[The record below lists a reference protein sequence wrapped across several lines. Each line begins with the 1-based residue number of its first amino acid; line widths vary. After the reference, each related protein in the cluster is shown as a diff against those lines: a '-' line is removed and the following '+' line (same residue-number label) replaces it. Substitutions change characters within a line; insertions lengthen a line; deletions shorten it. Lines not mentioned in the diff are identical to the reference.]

1 MTGGISSLFE
11 IAKSALATSQQA
23 LTVTGHNV
31 SNVNTPGYSRQAL
44 VLSERP
50 PISGQPGMMG
60 TGVYAVSIR
69 RHVDQFINRQVT
81 VSQQDMGRLSVA
93 KDELNRLQSIFGDGN
108 DQGIS
113 ARLNDFFRGIQ
124 DVSTNP
130 GEIAARSVFLANA
143 VQLASSLNQTA
154 AELVTARE
162 SLNFQVKQTV
172 VEINGLT
179 RQIAELNGKIV
190 TAEMSGQNA
199 NDLRDQ
205 RDQAVNELAERIDLT
220 TLESPLGA
228 VSVYAARGQV
238 LVDGEVVRELDAVEE
253 PGNEGF
259 VSVGYST
266 GGTRALSINELISN
280 GRLRS
285 LLDLRDVTIVGL
297 QRSLDQFA
305 ATLTN
310 AVNQIHR
317 QGFGLDG
324 STGLDVFL
332 PPSVSIEA
340 AVANQGTGT
349 VGSGTITANSLLT
362 FHDYEIRFSS
372 PTAYSIVDRTTG
384 SLINGNYLGTVI
396 TPPTVD
402 QPLSVVT
409 GANDTLS
416 LTVDGVAS
424 GTITLGGAAAPGR
437 PYTSGNEL
445 AQELQNQINADA
457 ALQAAGKSVTV
468 EYDSTTTRFVIT
480 SNATDS
486 TSSVDVTGGTAAAS
500 LGLASGLSTA
510 ASGTYT
516 DPQTLNF
523 DGISVTVSGAPAA
536 RDLFTVNSYDRA
548 ARDSAVVLTDP
559 ASVAASS
566 IRNGIPGNNRNMLAL
581 VELQNRQFANLGPG
595 TLQDAYRNVA
605 ADFGVVVQSADRDHL
620 AQEILRDQIDTMRA
634 QVSGVSMDEEL
645 VNLIKFQRGFEAAS
659 RLVRV
664 SDEMFQTI
672 LSLKP

>member
-11 IAKSALATSQQA
+11 IAKSALATSQLS

-50 PISGQPGMMG
+50 PINGQPGMMG

-69 RHVDQFINRQVT
+69 RYVDQFINRQVT

-93 KDELNRLQSIFGDGN
+93 KDELNRLQNIFGDGN

-113 ARLNDFFRGIQ
+113 ARLNELFRGLQ

-130 GEIAARSVFLANA
+130 AEIAARSVFLASA
-143 VQLASSLNQTA
+143 AQLASSLNQTA
-154 AELVTARE
+154 ADLATARE
-162 SLNFQVKQTV
+162 SLDFQIKQTV
-172 VEINGLT
+172 VEINELT

-238 LVDGEVVRELDAVEE
+238 LVDGQVVRELDTVEE

-285 LLDLRDVTIVGL
+285 LLDLRDVTVVDL
-297 QRSLDQFA
+297 QRSFDQIA
-305 ATLTN
+305 ATLAN

-324 STGLDVFL
+324 STGLDVFV
-332 PPSVSIEA
+332 PPLVSTEA
-340 AVANQGTGT
+340 AVANQGTATIGGGTGT
-349 VGSGTITANSLLT
+349 VTANSLLT

-372 PTAYSIVDRTTG
+372 ATAYSVVDRTTG
-384 SLINGNYLGTVI
+384 SLIRGNYLGTAV

-402 QPLSVVT
+402 QPVSIVT
-409 GANDTLS
+409 GVNDTLS
-416 LTVDGVAS
+416 VSVDGVAS
-424 GTITLGGAAAPGR
+424 GTITLPGAASPGR
-437 PYTSGNEL
+437 PYVSGAEL
-445 AQELQNQINADA
+445 AQEMQNQINADA
-457 ALQAAGKSVTV
+457 ALQAAGKAVTIV
-468 EYDSTTTRFVIT
+468 YDTTTTRFVIT
-480 SNATDS
+480 SNTVDS
-486 TSSVDVTGGTAAAS
+486 TSAVDVTGGTALSS

-510 ASGTYT
+510 AAGTYT

-523 DGISVTVSGAPAA
+523 DGISVTLNGAPVA
-536 RDLFTVNSYDRA
+536 RDVFTVNSYDRA
-548 ARDSAVVLTDP
+548 ARDSAV
-559 ASVAASS
+559 
-566 IRNGIPGNNRNMLAL
+566 
-581 VELQNRQFANLGPG
+581 
-595 TLQDAYRNVA
+595 
-605 ADFGVVVQSADRDHL
+605 
-620 AQEILRDQIDTMRA
+620 
-634 QVSGVSMDEEL
+634 
-645 VNLIKFQRGFEAAS
+645 
-659 RLVRV
+659 
-664 SDEMFQTI
+664 
-672 LSLKP
+672 

>member
-664 SDEMFQTI
+664 
-672 LSLKP
+672 